1 MRVFAAVISS
11 IVLAIESPESH
22 PAVDIER
29 ARLET
34 DIAA

>member
-11 IVLAIESPESH
+11 LVLAHREPGIH

-34 DIAA
+34 GIAA